1 MIYKETSESAAR
13 FRSAARYMISPLLGT
28 GSSAANYM
36 IITTHTDSSNF
47 SHNSNRLHYNSYILQ
62 STNKPHKHYRLQSL
76 TSVTI
81 NTNCITCNTYCS
93 HIITSNT
100 NCSHISHHKYQLQSH
115 QLLAIPIAVTSVTSN
130 TNCSHNITSQYRLQ
144 SHQSLAIPTAYH
156 KYRLQS
162 HQSLTIPSL
171 FTSATSNTDCIKSNT
186 DCITSNTDCITSN
199 TECTTSNTE
208 CITSNIY
215 CSHIINNNTDSRH
228 ISHQKYQLQSH
239 Q

>member
-1 MIYKETSESAAR
+1 MSLNTDIGDINNEITTESAAR
-13 FRSAARYMISPLLGT
+13 YRSAARCRISPLLGT
-28 GSSAANYM
+28 GSSAAMYM
-36 IITTHTDSSNF
+36 II
-47 SHNSNRLHYNSYILQ
+47 
-62 STNKPHKHYRLQSL
+62 
-76 TSVTI
+76 TI
-81 NTNCITCNTYCS
+81 NTNCITINTNCITSNTNCITSNTYCS
-93 HIITSNT
+93 HITISNT
-100 NCSHISHHKYQLQSH
+100 ACSHIITSSH
-115 QLLAIPIAVTSVTSN
+115 Q
-130 TNCSHNITSQYRLQ
+130 
-144 SHQSLAIPTAYH
+144 YH

-199 TECTTSNTE
+199 TECTTSNTY

-215 CSHIINNNTDSRH
+215 CSHIIKNNTDSRH